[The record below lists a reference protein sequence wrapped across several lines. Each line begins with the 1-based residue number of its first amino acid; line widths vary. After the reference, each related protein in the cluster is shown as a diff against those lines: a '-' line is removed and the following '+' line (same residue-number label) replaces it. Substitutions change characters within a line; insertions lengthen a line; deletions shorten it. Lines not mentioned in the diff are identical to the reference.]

1 MLLAAS
7 IITTRTRRLHAPK
20 DLPPGAGPC
29 AAVALWTV
37 AGSAADKNRE
47 WPAYSGDKGSTK
59 YSALD
64 QINRN
69 TIKSLKIAWRQ
80 SSVPDE
86 LKTLFPDAQGSTN
99 WQNTPIMA
107 GGLLYMS
114 SAVGTVVALDPA
126 TGKVVWYD
134 VPPHEDGKPPARAG
148 STRGVAYWAG
158 NGNNDARIFAMNGP
172 NLIALNARTGKRYTD
187 WGDQRPDRSDEGRV
201 RPRRRHRLP
210 QQQRARSSSAT
221 SSWSAACRR
230 RRRTT

>member
-1 MLLAAS
+1 MQGKYNHNPQDGGPSRPANAGLKAPRDVFQGDRMRGRIALA
-7 IITTRTRRLHAPK
+7 
-20 DLPPGAGPC
+20 LPLGI
-29 AAVALWTV
+29 ALWTV

-64 QINRN
+64 QINSN
-69 TIKSLKIAWRQ
+69 TIKGLKIAWRQ

-86 LKTLFPDAQGSTN
+86 LKTLFPDAQGATN

-126 TGKVVWYD
+126 TGTVVWYD
-134 VPPHEDGKPPARAG
+134 IPPHEEGKAPARAG

-158 NGNNDARIFAMNGP
+158 SGN
-172 NLIALNARTGKRYTD
+172 
-187 WGDQRPDRSDEGRV
+187 
-201 RPRRRHRLP
+201 
-210 QQQRARSSSAT
+210 
-221 SSWSAACRR
+221 
-230 RRRTT
+230 